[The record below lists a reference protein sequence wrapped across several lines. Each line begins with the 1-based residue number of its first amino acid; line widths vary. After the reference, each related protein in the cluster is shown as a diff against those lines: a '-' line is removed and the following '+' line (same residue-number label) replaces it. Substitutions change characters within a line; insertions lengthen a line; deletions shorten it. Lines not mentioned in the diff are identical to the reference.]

1 VTVEDL
7 DAEVTLM
14 IFSKTYLENIDKLKV
29 DTLVAVRGRMRPRD
43 ESFALNV
50 NDIQVLE
57 KDDNRFSGPLQVV
70 IAEQSA
76 TRTNIEL
83 LDSIFKKYPGQTEV
97 QLLLKNDAD
106 LKTFKLK
113 HRVFVSDA
121 LISEIKQH
129 FGTAALDVLKPE
141 EDLLTDPIA
150 GDDIPALVIEKAGEL
165 FGE

>member
-1 VTVEDL
+1 
-7 DAEVTLM
+7 
-14 IFSKTYLENIDKLKV
+14 
-29 DTLVAVRGRMRPRD
+29 MRPRD
-43 ESFALNV
+43 DGFALGV

-57 KDDNRFSGPLQVV
+57 KDDNRFVGPLQIV
-70 IAEQSA
+70 IPEESA
-76 TRTNIEL
+76 TRSNVEL

-97 QLLLKNDAD
+97 QLLLRNELE

-129 FGTAALDVLKPE
+129 FGTGALDTYTPSG
-141 EDLLTDPIA
+141 EDLADPVA
-150 GDDIPALVIEKAGEL
+150 GDDVPALVVEKTAEL